1 MQDYTY
7 YKKIF
12 QGKRFPLAYVDL
24 DLLDQN
30 IALNLERAKTTSIR
44 IASKSIRSAAVMEYI
59 FKKSPQFQG
68 IMSFYSEEAVY
79 LSQKGFDDILMGYPI
94 IDEHQI
100 EAIGKE
106 IQAGKYLCLM
116 VDHSQHLAIIEK
128 VGKKLDLVFPIC
140 IDMDM
145 SIDFGS
151 IHFGVW
157 RSPIKDQQSLG
168 SLLSAIKSHKHL
180 RLDGLMG
187 YEAQIAGL
195 GNAMKGKAIMNRII
209 SFLQKKS
216 IPKIASRRGKAL
228 ELIKEMGFE
237 LKFVN
242 GGGTGSIESTIAE
255 AGVTEVTVGSGFYN
269 SHLFD
274 YYTHFQLKP
283 AAGFAL
289 SISRIPKAGMLT
301 CHSGGYIASGGI
313 DPVKAPIPYLPK
325 DMRMDKNEGAGE
337 VQTPLYYTGNAQI
350 SIGDPVFFRHCKAG
364 ELCERFNNLYFVRKG
379 EIVDTVSTY
388 RGEGKCFG

>member
-1 MQDYTY
+1 MQNYTY
-7 YKKIF
+7 YKNIF
-12 QGKRFPLAYVDL
+12 QGNRFPLAYVDL

-30 IALNLERAKTTSIR
+30 IAQNLDRAKSTAIR
-44 IASKSIRSAAVMEYI
+44 IASKSVRCTAIMEYI
-59 FKKSPQFQG
+59 FKKSPRFQG
-68 IMSFYSEEAVY
+68 IMAFHPEEAVF
-79 LSQKGFDDILMGYPI
+79 LSQKGFDDILMGYPFVG
-94 IDEHQI
+94 EQQI

-106 IQAGKYLCLM
+106 IQAGKYVCLM
-116 VDHSQHLAIIEK
+116 VDHPQHLSIIEK
-128 VGKKLDLVFPIC
+128 VGKKLNLVFPIC

-157 RSPIKDQQSLG
+157 RSPIKDEQSLDA
-168 SLLSAIKSHKHL
+168 LLTVIQAHKQL

-195 GNAMKGKAIMNRII
+195 GNAMKGKAVMNRVV

-216 IPKIASRRGKAL
+216 IPKIAERRAKAL
-228 ELIKEMGFE
+228 KLIKEKGFE

-242 GGGTGSIESTIAE
+242 GGGTGSIESTIE
-255 AGVTEVTVGSGFYN
+255 ELGVTEVTVGSGFYN

-274 YYTHFQLKP
+274 YYSHFQLKP

-289 SISRIPKAGMLT
+289 SVSRIPKPGMLT

-313 DPVKAPIPYLPK
+313 DSVKAPIPYLPK

-337 VQTPLYYTGNAQI
+337 VQTPLYYTGNEPLT
-350 SIGDPVFFRHCKAG
+350 IGDPVFFRHCKAG
-364 ELCERFNNLYFVRKG
+364 ELCERFNTLHFVRNG
-379 EIVDTVSTY
+379 EIVESVSTY
-388 RGEGKCFG
+388 RGEGKCFA